1 MTTEHRHEHEDD
13 DHDAHAGHDHGHE
26 GHDHDAHAEHDH
38 GHEGHDH
45 DAHAEHDHGHEGH
58 DHDAHAEHDHGHEG
72 HDHDAHAGHGHG
84 HEGHDHDAHAEHDHG
99 HEGHDHDAHAEHDHG
114 HEGHDHDAHA
124 GHDHDDHGHGGHDHH
139 DHDHA
144 HDLRGASKKSLV
156 IALSLIS
163 SFMFVEV
170 VGGVLS
176 GSLALLADAGHMLTD
191 AAAILLAL
199 FAMWIAERPASVEST
214 FGYYR
219 TEVLAALFN
228 TLSLWVIAAWI
239 FFEAYHRIRETPE
252 VEGPLLLG
260 VGVAGLVV
268 NILAAYVLHRAAGES
283 LNAEGAF
290 QHVMADL
297 FGSIGVVVSGAL
309 ILAFATTPDSGWFIV
324 DPILSVGIGL
334 LILRSSWG
342 LFMRVFKVL
351 IEGTPKHLDMY
362 RICSDMEDVP
372 GVTIIHDVHA
382 WTITSGYDA
391 MTAHVLVDSAQRGNE
406 DDMLSR
412 LRGIA
417 YSHGIGHVTLQLE
430 YSATGCEENHHVEHL
445 VARSRA

>member
-1 MTTEHRHEHEDD
+1 MTTEHRHEHEGHDHD
-13 DHDAHAGHDHGHE
+13 AHAEHEHDHEGHDHDAHAEHDHDHEGHDHDAHAGHDHGHE

-38 GHEGHDH
+38 D
-45 DAHAEHDHGHEGH
+45 
-58 DHDAHAEHDHGHEG
+58 
-72 HDHDAHAGHGHG
+72 
-84 HEGHDHDAHAEHDHG
+84 

-124 GHDHDDHGHGGHDHH
+124 GHDHDDHGHGHDHH

-156 IALSLIS
+156 LALGLIS

-170 VGGVLS
+170 IGGILS
-176 GSLALLADAGHMLTD
+176 GSLALLADAAHMLTD
-191 AAAILLAL
+191 AGAIALAL

-219 TEVLAALFN
+219 TEILAALAN
-228 TLSLWVIAAWI
+228 TLSLWLIAGWI
-239 FFEAYHRIRETPE
+239 FLEAYHRLRDTPE

-260 VGVAGLVV
+260 VGLAGLVV

-297 FGSIGVVVSGAL
+297 FGSIGVVISGGL
-309 ILAFATTPDSGWFIV
+309 ILAFATTPDSPWFIV
-324 DPILSVGIGL
+324 DPLLSIGIGL
-334 LILRSSWG
+334 LILKVSWG

-351 IEGTPKHLDMY
+351 LEGTPKHLDMY

-391 MTAHVLVDSAQRGNE
+391 MTAHVLVDSAQRGSE
-406 DDMLSR
+406 DELLTR

-417 YSHGIGHVTLQLE
+417 YGHGIGHVTLQLE
-430 YSATGCEENHHVEHL
+430 YSATDCEENHHVEHL
-445 VARSRA
+445 VARSRS

>member
-1 MTTEHRHEHEDD
+1 MTTEHRHDHE
-13 DHDAHAGHDHGHE
+13 
-26 GHDHDAHAEHDH
+26 EHDH
-38 GHEGHDH
+38 GHEGH
-45 DAHAEHDHGHEGH
+45 AHG
-58 DHDAHAEHDHGHEG
+58 
-72 HDHDAHAGHGHG
+72 AHAGHN
-84 HEGHDHDAHAEHDHG
+84 HD
-99 HEGHDHDAHAEHDHG
+99 
-114 HEGHDHDAHA
+114 
-124 GHDHDDHGHGGHDHH
+124 

-144 HDLRGASKKSLV
+144 YDLRRASKRSL
-156 IALSLIS
+156 ILALGLIS

-170 VGGVLS
+170 IGGVLS

-199 FAMWIAERPASVEST
+199 FAMWIAERPASFEST

-219 TEVLAALFN
+219 TEVLAALAN
-228 TLSLWVIAAWI
+228 TLSLWVIAGWI
-239 FFEAYHRIRETPE
+239 FFEAYRRIRETPE

-260 VGVAGLVV
+260 VGIAGLLV
-268 NILAAYVLHRAAGES
+268 NIAAAYVLHRAAGES

-297 FGSIGVVVSGAL
+297 FGSIGVVVSGVL
-309 ILAFATTPDSGWFIV
+309 ILAFATTEGSAWFIV
-324 DPILSVGIGL
+324 DPILSIGIGL

-362 RICSDMEDVP
+362 RVCSDMEDVP

-391 MTAHVLVDSAQRGNE
+391 MTAHVLVDSSQRGNE
-406 DDMLSR
+406 DDMLAR
-412 LRGIA
+412 LRAIVYG
-417 YSHGIGHVTLQLE
+417 YGIGHVTIQLE
-430 YSATGCEENHHVEHL
+430 YSAADCEENHHQEHL
-445 VARSRA
+445 VARSRVED

>member
-1 MTTEHRHEHEDD
+1 VTTEHRHEHEGH
-13 DHDAHAGHDHGHE
+13 DHDEHAGHDHEHE
-26 GHDHDAHAEHDH
+26 GHDYDAHAEHDHEHESHDHDEHAGHDHEHEGHDYDAHAEHDHEHESHDHDEHAGHDHEHEGHDYDAHAEHDHEHDGHDHAAHAEHDH

-45 DAHAEHDHGHEGH
+45 D
-58 DHDAHAEHDHGHEG
+58 
-72 HDHDAHAGHGHG
+72 
-84 HEGHDHDAHAEHDHG
+84 
-99 HEGHDHDAHAEHDHG
+99 
-114 HEGHDHDAHA
+114 
-124 GHDHDDHGHGGHDHH
+124 DHGHGGHDHHGHGH

-156 IALSLIS
+156 IALALIS
-163 SFMFVEV
+163 SFMFIEV
-170 VGGVLS
+170 AGGILS

-219 TEVLAALFN
+219 TEVLAALLN

-239 FFEAYHRIRETPE
+239 FFEAFHRIRETPE

-297 FGSIGVVVSGAL
+297 FGSIGVVVSGVL
-309 ILAFATTPDSGWFIV
+309 ILAFATSPDSPWFIV
-324 DPILSVGIGL
+324 DPILSIGIGL

-351 IEGTPKHLDMY
+351 LEGTPKHLDMY
-362 RICSDMEDVP
+362 RICSDIEDLP
-372 GVTIIHDVHA
+372 GVTIVHDVHA

-391 MTAHVLVDSAQRGNE
+391 MTAHVLMDSAQRGNE
-406 DDMLSR
+406 DAMLAR
-412 LRGIA
+412 MRQIA
-417 YSHGIGHVTLQLE
+417 YGYGLGHVTFQLE
-430 YSATGCEENHHVEHL
+430 YSATECEENHHVEHL
-445 VARSRA
+445 VARARS